1 MQNLGKL
8 SEEEA
13 QKSFIHRIMKL
24 ETFGQSFF
32 SVTVSRSDMCMYCM
46 FVCVRVRMYV
56 CVYTCVYV
64 YVCVCVYVY
73 VHTHVCREYCKSWMW
88 GVCMVFCYGYTL
100 AWIHCHAVTVPG
112 QQKNVHSLLIIMQL

>member
-46 FVCVRVRMYV
+46 FVCVYIHLCMYM
-56 CVYTCVYV
+56 CVYV
-64 YVCVCVYVY
+64 
-73 VHTHVCREYCKSWMW
+73 
-88 GVCMVFCYGYTL
+88 CMCMC
-100 AWIHCHAVTVPG
+100 ARMCM
-112 QQKNVHSLLIIMQL
+112 S

>member
-46 FVCVRVRMYV
+46 FVCMYM
-56 CVYTCVYV
+56 CVYV
-64 YVCVCVYVY
+64 CMCMCTCMCVVNIVSLGCGECVWYFAI
-73 VHTHVCREYCKSWMW
+73 E
-88 GVCMVFCYGYTL
+88 
-100 AWIHCHAVTVPG
+100 IHWHGFIA
-112 QQKNVHSLLIIMQL
+112 MQ

>member
-46 FVCVRVRMYV
+46 FVCV
-56 CVYTCVYV
+56 YTCVYV
-64 YVCVCVYVY
+64 YVCVCIYVY
-73 VHTHVCREYCKSWMW
+73 VRAHVCVVNIVSLGCGEYVWY
-88 GVCMVFCYGYTL
+88 F
-100 AWIHCHAVTVPG
+100 AIEIHWHGFIA
-112 QQKNVHSLLIIMQL
+112 MQ

>member
-32 SVTVSRSDMCMYCM
+32 SVTVSRSDTY
-46 FVCVRVRMYV
+46 VHVLYCVRV
-56 CVYTCVYV
+56 CVSV
-64 YVCVCVYVY
+64 
-73 VHTHVCREYCKSWMW
+73 
-88 GVCMVFCYGYTL
+88 
-100 AWIHCHAVTVPG
+100 
-112 QQKNVHSLLIIMQL
+112 